1 MPSQKVMLNKI
12 VVIFIFLALIV
23 APVSTGHSQTDKK
36 PVVTFGVNLRST
48 PISMYQNFQPLM
60 DYLTENTPYRFELK
74 LSRNYQAGLRA
85 LADGSAQIGILGDV
99 AFVEAWLRYG
109 VMPILRP
116 LNDEGKPF
124 IRSAI
129 IVPINS
135 PLRTIGELKGK
146 RIAFTSIHST
156 TGNLYPRYLLNLN
169 GVRHNEPGKFV
180 SLANQ
185 DVVVKAVLRG
195 EFDAGAVNEQE
206 ARKYE
211 NQGLRVLA
219 YSEPIPPG
227 PIVARKGTPKEL
239 LTAVTDALLKL
250 DPANPA
256 HAKIML
262 NWDESLKHGFTK
274 AQVSD
279 YRQIYRMFKSIP
291 SGCGKGCHT

>member
-1 MPSQKVMLNKI
+1 MLNKI
-12 VVIFIFLALIV
+12 VVIFIVMALLV
-23 APVSTGHSQTDKK
+23 SPVSTGHSQTDKK

-60 DYLTENTPYRFELK
+60 DYLTETTPYRFELK

-85 LADGSAQIGILGDV
+85 LADGSTQIGILGDV
-99 AFVEAWLRYG
+99 AFIEAWLRHG
-109 VMPILRP
+109 AIPILRP

-129 IVPINS
+129 IVPMNS
-135 PLRTIGELKGK
+135 SLRTIGELKGK
-146 RIAFTSIHST
+146 RIAFDNIHST
-156 TGNLYPRYLLNLN
+156 TGNLFPRYLLNLN
-169 GVRHNEPGKFV
+169 GVRHNDPGTFV
-180 SLANQ
+180 SLDSQ
-185 DVVVKAVLRG
+185 DAVVRAVLRG
-195 EFDAGAVNEQE
+195 EFDAGAVNEQV
-206 ARKYE
+206 ARKY
-211 NQGLRVLA
+211 GHAGVRVLA
-219 YSEPIPPG
+219 YSKPIPPG

-256 HAKIML
+256 HARIML
-262 NWDESLKHGFTK
+262 SWDESLKHGFTR

-279 YRQIYRMFKSIP
+279 YRRIYRMFKSIP